1 MANSLGYELKRE
13 DSKGPEGDK
22 VKAKI
27 QQDYARVDIYYQTL
41 DVKLIRQIPV
51 ISVRIFL
58 FDQIISNYLLWSP

>member
-41 DVKLIRQIPV
+41 DVKLISQKPA
-51 ISVRIFL
+51 ISVRKFSCH
-58 FDQIISNYLLWSP
+58 QIILTSF